1 MTWPGGTAIL
11 PSFPTG
17 PGKPRTPPSPT
28 WPWPPA
34 WARSRPDRPAAPTA
48 WPSTTNCCASKR
60 NWAKPDCSTEKS
72 GSIPSPIVKS
82 PERNPWQGVG
92 RRIILILLFLAL
104 AATFI
109 FGQRGLLQYDELRQ
123 QCRQMEARN
132 DSLEREIAGLTA
144 RIRALESGD
153 SLELERAARRWGL
166 VRPGEEIFLIKEETD
181 TTQAHR

>member
-1 MTWPGGTAIL
+1 
-11 PSFPTG
+11 
-17 PGKPRTPPSPT
+17 
-28 WPWPPA
+28 
-34 WARSRPDRPAAPTA
+34 
-48 WPSTTNCCASKR
+48 
-60 NWAKPDCSTEKS
+60 
-72 GSIPSPIVKS
+72 VKS